1 MSSVVVEVNV
11 VVGQSVSFWVHYEKV
26 NQVEHWKDSFLSLT
40 DMEWWRNLVG
50 VIVWVNVHDVGVFF
64 VVSDLA

>member
-11 VVGQSVSFWVHYEKV
+11 VVGEGVSFWVDYEKV

-40 DMEWWRNLVG
+40 DMEWWRSLVG
-50 VIVWVNVHDVGVFF
+50 VIVWVNVHDVGVF
-64 VVSDLA
+64 SS